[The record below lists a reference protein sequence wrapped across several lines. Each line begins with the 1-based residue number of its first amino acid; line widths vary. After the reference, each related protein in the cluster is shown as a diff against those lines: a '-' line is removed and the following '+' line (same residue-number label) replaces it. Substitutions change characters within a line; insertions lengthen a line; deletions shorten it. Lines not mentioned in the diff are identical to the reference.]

1 MQRRWHFFR
10 MVQKEFDPVRAWQ
23 DFVQKWEIEIN
34 EWSGKLTESE
44 QFSAIMGQATKLN
57 LVAQK
62 AWADQME
69 SMLQA
74 LNLPSKVQ
82 IESLAER
89 LDRIEDNIERM
100 RLAMEQSGE
109 PEAAGAQPEPRRTRK
124 PPRKAG

>member
-1 MQRRWHFFR
+1 